1 MRSKPRGPCLNLSPY
16 SQPSL
21 TRLLAL
27 LNAPPRSKLS
37 FLHTTDS
44 RTSGIARKWRAPAR
58 LFESVVP
65 SRKAYWQ
72 FESRKGRLLN
82 DLISKSPSPYLNLAT
97 CNHTAAAALWAR
109 LLGLPLTS
117 ALAACPL
124 PSPSFGEYGFHNTGS
139 SDSYSIAMLYSFDSE
154 GVVETLRESRCEGS
168 DRRSSRDGR

>member
-37 FLHTTDS
+37 FIQ
-44 RTSGIARKWRAPAR
+44 RTRKW
-58 LFESVVP
+58 LNESKEERVVGQLY
-65 SRKAYWQ
+65 AQ
-72 FESRKGRLLN
+72 GQ
-82 DLISKSPSPYLNLAT
+82 SKSPSPYLNVAT
-97 CNHTAAAALWAR
+97 CNHRAAAALWAR

-124 PSPSFGEYGFHNTGS
+124 PSPSFGEYSFHNTRS
-139 SDSYSIAMLYSFDSE
+139 SDSYSIAMLYSFDNE

-168 DRRSSRDGR
+168 DRRSSGDGP